1 MSSSESDS
9 SPRHTPEPNTQFPD
23 SVQLLR
29 SCESCRRKK
38 RKCSGDR
45 PSCSRCTAQG
55 EQCTYRP
62 TARFLKPRSNLVA
75 ARKTHAKKKRASF
88 DGVRPR
94 AMSVLSEQ
102 MVTALAPADLVLSPP
117 MSVTPAGLSPG
128 SSSDALNSPS
138 TDVTGLS
145 YMGVFPNRSTASPRM
160 LMADLAP
167 QFMYPHSAVP
177 QLCDGADYSQLLA
190 SAITQQQ
197 ATALMTTMPV
207 QPIMPMASMPD
218 PSFVPMSWPD
228 PNLLSTMYP
237 LPVPDSR
244 PNLDTILP
252 LSKNIF
258 SEWFV
263 Q

>member
-9 SPRHTPEPNTQFPD
+9 SPQHTPEPHTQFPD

-55 EQCTYRP
+55 EQCVYRP
-62 TARFLKPRSNLVA
+62 TARFLKPRSNIVA
-75 ARKTHAKKKRASF
+75 ARKTHAKKKRASL
-88 DGVRPR
+88 DAGVRPR
-94 AMSVLSEQ
+94 AMSVLSEH

-128 SSSDALNSPS
+128 SSSDALNSP
-138 TDVTGLS
+138 TDVMGLS
-145 YMGVFPNRSTASPRM
+145 YMGVLPNRSASPRM
-160 LMADLAP
+160 LMADMAP
-167 QFMYPHSAVP
+167 QFMYPQPTVP
-177 QLCDGADYSQLLA
+177 QLCDAADYSQLLA
-190 SAITQQQ
+190 ITQQS
-197 ATALMTTMPV
+197 ALMTSMPV
-207 QPIMPMASMPD
+207 QPMMPMVSLPD
-218 PSFVPMSWPD
+218 PTFVPMSWPD
-228 PNLLSTMYP
+228 SNLLSTVYP
-237 LPVPDSR
+237 LSVPDSR